1 MLNAPFPVLQVALDF
16 LDISRALRAAK
27 EAHAGGA
34 QWLEAGTPLIK
45 AEGLAAVRALRAE
58 FPQATVVADLKTMD
72 AGRTE
77 MEAAAKAGA
86 NVGVV
91 LGLASD
97 ATIAECVE
105 AGRNYGLTIGCD
117 LIGVADPA
125 ARAAAVE
132 KLGVDYVNVHCPID
146 EQMEGKTPWDR
157 LKEVAA
163 RVKIPISVAGGIS
176 AATAGQAVQFGAR
189 IVVVGGAITKSPD
202 GQAAAAAIRAA
213 MAGQKV
219 DAPQFKRVGRDEV
232 LKALKQVSAANLS
245 DAMHRGGVLPGIHP
259 VKPGLRF
266 AGPAYTCRSMPGD
279 WSKPVRAI
287 DEAQPGDVLVI
298 DSFGVGPAVWGELAT
313 HSAMKRGLAG
323 VVIHGASRDTGDIRA
338 LNFPLFSL
346 LQMPNAGE
354 PKGFGELAVPLHFLG
369 REIHP
374 GDWLL
379 GDDDGVVVVPQ
390 AQAAEWANRA
400 LDVLEKE
407 NRLRAD
413 IDAGSSLGKVAELL
427 KWEKV

>member
-1 MLNAPFPVLQVALDF
+1 LDF
-16 LDISRALRAAK
+16 LDISRAVRAAK
-27 EAHAGGA
+27 EAYAGGA

-45 AEGLAAVRALRAE
+45 AEGLAAVRALRKE
-58 FPQATVVADLKTMD
+58 FPQATIVADMKTMD

-105 AGRNYGLTIGCD
+105 AGKNYGLTIGCD

-125 ARAAAVE
+125 GRAVQVE
-132 KLGVDYVNVHCPID
+132 ALGVDYVNVHCPID

-163 RVKIPISVAGGIS
+163 KVQIPISVAGGIS
-176 AATAGQAVQFGAR
+176 AATAGQAVQFGAK
-189 IVVVGGAITKSPD
+189 IIIVGGAITKAPD
-202 GQAAAAAIRAA
+202 GQAAAKAIRGA

-219 DAPQFKRVGRDEV
+219 SAPSFKRFGRAEV
-232 LKALKQVSAANLS
+232 LEALKQVSAANVS
-245 DAMHRGGVLPGIHP
+245 DAMHRGGVLPGIKG
-259 VKPGLRF
+259 VRPGLRF
-266 AGPAYTCRSMPGD
+266 AGPAYTCRSLPGD

-287 DEAQPGDVLVI
+287 DEAQVGDVIVI
-298 DSFGVGPAVWGELAT
+298 DAFGVGPAVWGELAT
-313 HSAMKRGLAG
+313 QSAQRKGIAG
-323 VVIHGASRDTGDIRA
+323 VVIHGASRDTGEIRE
-338 LNFPLFSL
+338 LGFPLFSL

-354 PKGFGELAVPLHFLG
+354 PKGLGELNVPLHFLG
-369 REIHP
+369 MNVRP
-374 GDWLL
+374 GDWLV
-379 GDDDGVVVVPQ
+379 GDDDGVVVIPQ
-390 AQAAEWANRA
+390 ESAPEWANRA
-400 LDVLEKE
+400 MDVLEKE

-413 IDAGSSLGKVAELL
+413 IVGGSSLGKVAELL
-427 KWEKV
+427 KWEKT